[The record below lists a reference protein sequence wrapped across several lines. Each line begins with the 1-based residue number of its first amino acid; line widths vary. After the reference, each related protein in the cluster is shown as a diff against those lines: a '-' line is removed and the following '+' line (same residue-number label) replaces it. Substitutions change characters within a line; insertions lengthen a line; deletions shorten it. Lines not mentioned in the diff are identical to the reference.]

1 MYGVGLVKTV
11 CGLVVGEGKGTWRA
25 DGLACQLA
33 GKSRSSILD
42 AAAQAASQDSPKAGS
57 APIRTAAIQ
66 TVRMHEILQV
76 QIETENPQKKPKS
89 GKRKEKKHPF
99 RIISHT
105 GTCTIFTE
113 AQESSLWRRWT
124 RGLCS
129 LEVSLAPNGCE

>member
-1 MYGVGLVKTV
+1 LYGVGLVKTV

-42 AAAQAASQDSPKAGS
+42 AAAQAASQDSPKADS

-89 GKRKEKKHPF
+89 GKRKENTPSESY
-99 RIISHT
+99 RIPT